1 MKRIESVQN
10 QKVKQWRKLHTKKE
24 RDASGTFLIE
34 GMHLVEEAIKNKS
47 NIKELILSEDTA
59 IPKHWNLDNLSLIY
73 VTKEI
78 MKAISETET
87 PQGAAAVCIQKDSGS
102 ISTWKKV
109 ILIDALQDPGN
120 LGTIIRTA
128 DAAGLDGVILGDGTV
143 DPYNSKVVRSSQ
155 GSIFHIP
162 VVRKKMDEAISEL
175 KQNEVSIYGTSLQNG
190 SDYRKAETSGHFA
203 LLIGNEGSGV
213 KEEWLSLTDQNLY
226 IPILG
231 KAESLN
237 AGVAAGILMY
247 HLVK

>member
-1 MKRIESVQN
+1 MKIDGQENPTAKGAGQLKRIESVQN

-47 NIKELILSEDTA
+47 DIKELILSEETA
-59 IPKHWNLDNLSLIY
+59 IPKHWDLDNLSIIY

-143 DPYNSKVVRSSQ
+143 DPYNSKAVRSSQ

-162 VVRKKMDEAISEL
+162 VVRKKWM
-175 KQNEVSIYGTSLQNG
+175 KPFQN
-190 SDYRKAETSGHFA
+190 
-203 LLIGNEGSGV
+203 
-213 KEEWLSLTDQNLY
+213 
-226 IPILG
+226 
-231 KAESLN
+231 
-237 AGVAAGILMY
+237 
-247 HLVK
+247 